1 MRVLV
6 LARRDVAGAWCR
18 LATELR
24 RGGHDVRVVTF
35 EPRADLRWP
44 TDLAEIY
51 DGGQELGELI
61 ANADAF
67 HFVDLLPSEI
77 GLLDARAHARIAAGT
92 PVVLQCDTVPSVV
105 RAREVVAT
113 AKRHGW
119 PIVTTRPLGKLLPGA
134 ELIPPYV
141 PWWQSPWLPQANGT
155 RPRVRKTERIVVAS
169 SVRPL
174 REVPKLEAL
183 IERAEAAAREAS
195 DVRVDVLCGRPH
207 SLVLQRQ
214 RRAHLV
220 LTASEGG
227 LGRSALEALAQGIAV
242 VADLDVGAWEAWAAL
257 GGALPPVVPSS
268 ALTEHVHALAYD
280 TGPDARRVAWARKVL
295 DPNRWFR
302 ACERWWTSARHV
314 RAA

>member
-6 LARRDVAGAWCR
+6 LARRDAAGAWCG

-35 EPRADLRWP
+35 EPRADLGWP

-51 DGGQELGELI
+51 DGGQELGTLL

-67 HFVDLLPSEI
+67 HFVDLLPREVA
-77 GLLDARAHARIAAGT
+77 LLDAKVHARIAAGAR
-92 PVVLQCDTVPSVV
+92 VVLQCDAVPDSA
-105 RAREVVAT
+105 RAREIVAT
-113 AKRHGW
+113 ANANGW
-119 PIVTTRPLGKLLPGA
+119 PVVTTTPLGKLVPGA
-134 ELIPPYV
+134 ELLAPFV
-141 PWWQSPWLPQANGT
+141 PWWRAPWVPQANGT
-155 RPRVRKTERIVVAS
+155 RPRVRKTERVVLAS

-183 IERAEAAAREAS
+183 VDRAESIAREAS

-220 LTASEGG
+220 LTVNG
-227 LGRSALEALAQGIAV
+227 LGRTGLEALAQGIAV

-268 ALTEHVHALAYD
+268 ALAERIHALAFD
-280 TGPDARRVAWARKVL
+280 GGPDARRVAWARTVL
-295 DPNRWFR
+295 DPTRWFR
-302 ACERWWTSARHV
+302 ACERWWTPVRHV

>member
-6 LARRDVAGAWCR
+6 LARRDVAGAWCG

-44 TDLAEIY
+44 TDVAEIY
-51 DGGQELGELI
+51 DGGQEIATLI

-67 HFVDLLPSEI
+67 HFVDLLPSQI
-77 GLLDARAHARIAAGT
+77 GLLDAKAHARIASGV
-92 PVVLQCDTVPSVV
+92 PVVLQCDAVPNVV
-105 RAREVVAT
+105 RAREIVAA
-113 AKRHGW
+113 AKAHGW
-119 PIVTTRPLGKLLPGA
+119 PIVTTTPLGKLVPGA
-134 ELIPPYV
+134 ELVPPFV
-141 PWWQSPWLPQANGT
+141 PFWRAPWLPQANGT
-155 RPRVRKTERIVVAS
+155 RPRVRKTERIVFAS
-169 SVRPL
+169 SLRPL

-183 IERAEAAAREAS
+183 VERAEAAARETT

-220 LTASEGG
+220 LTDG
-227 LGRSALEALAQGIAV
+227 LGRTGLEALAQGIAV
-242 VADLDVGAWEAWAAL
+242 VADLDVAAWEAWAGL

-268 ALTEHVHALAYD
+268 ALVERVHGLPYD
-280 TGPDARRVAWARKVL
+280 TGPDPRRIAWARAVL

-302 ACERWWTSARHV
+302 ACERWWTPVRQV